1 MRNFKNTFAS
11 PRRPVA
17 MACAAVVVGGSL
29 AAFAPALYAATAAGV
44 QIRNTATVTYEDS
57 AGNPYSAVSN
67 EAVVTVAQVYTATL
81 GSDNDKTASA
91 GQIVYLPYVLT
102 NTGNGPDVFDLSASN
117 GITGGDDL
125 DSSAVTVYRD
135 TNGSGEPDAGEPVVS
150 QLSLA
155 TGEIANLVVSVE
167 VPGTATSGQ
176 TIGVTL
182 NATAQNGTG
191 AAVAVTDLSAGA
203 GRDSQDGTNESLITV
218 TSDAVLVATKSSI
231 HDQAN
236 NQITYTVSVINNGS
250 RAARDVVLFDGL
262 PSGTTLVSSSVSGIL
277 ASNGDTVNTAAT
289 LDDVSIGVDL
299 NADGDL
305 SDSDEASLG
314 LDLNNDGDQSDSGIQ
329 GVYAIDNELPPLTSV
344 SMTITVSYDPAIFG
358 GGSTILNQ
366 GHVSG
371 DTDGDAGNAPD
382 SLVSSNITADVVG
395 SRYGVDFSDTGAGSS
410 PGVNDGGDDDDEI
423 NDVQF
428 IDIGSAGGQV
438 VYTLDVTNT
447 GNQADVFSFGAA
459 PGDFPAG
466 TIFSFFDES
475 GLVLL
480 SDSGSLAV
488 GETRRIIVRATLPS
502 DATAPASEYQAT
514 VTAISVNDP
523 SASPVSDPVFLSLG
537 DVAASSADIHA
548 AVDGSLSANEDALG
562 AAPYTAIDTFE
573 VSAGDVVTLPVY
585 IDNESGVADSFVLRA
600 GGSWDG
606 SVLGA
611 LPAGWSVQFFESDG
625 AGAPVG
631 SAITSSPV
639 IPANS
644 TDFELIA
651 VVNVPNGVA
660 QAIGDASF
668 DNDADGTPD
677 ALDGNGDGDGDYP
690 VFFQIESNNTGASD
704 IMLDAV
710 DVDPARDVRLVAAGS
725 NQLEPG
731 GRVDYGHTLSNNGNV
746 PEIVELS
753 YVNAQ
758 ADFSSTVTI
767 DTNGDGVPDTE
778 VGGLA
783 LNSTITVQQADG
795 TDVTVLVTDSDN
807 DGLREFELTGG
818 IELPLLVTVFAPTT
832 AAPGTIDTFTLN
844 AINVDADPAAP
855 DATVSDVTTVIN
867 GQVRLSKTV
876 AVDTDCDG
884 NADSAFASTQTSSV
898 APGECAIWQVVAEN
912 QGSADALNVKIADA
926 VTSFSTYVP
935 QSMRYCLSAGCS
947 LGAMTDAAGDD
958 SATLSGSSITFFVGA
973 GADAAADTGG
983 TLVPGQQATA
993 RFSVQVD

>member
-1 MRNFKNTFAS
+1 MSTFKNTLTL

-17 MACAAVVVGGSL
+17 MACAAVAIAGSM

-44 QIRNTATVTYEDS
+44 QIRNTATVTYEDA

-67 EAVVTVAQVYTATL
+67 EAVVTVAQVFTATL
-81 GSDNDKTASA
+81 GTDNDKTASA
-91 GQIVYLPYVLT
+91 GQTVYLPYVLT
-102 NTGNGPDVFDLSASN
+102 NAGNGPDVFDLSASN

-125 DSSAVTVYRD
+125 DSSAITLYRD

-150 QLSLA
+150 QLNLA
-155 TGEIANLVVSVE
+155 AGEIANLVVGVE
-167 VPGTATSGQ
+167 VPVTATSGQ

-182 NATAQNGTG
+182 DATAQNGTG

-203 GRDSQDGTNESLITV
+203 GRDTQDGTNESLITV
-218 TSDAVLVATKSSI
+218 TSDAVLVTTKSSI

-262 PSGTTLVSSSVSGIL
+262 PAGTSLVSSSVSGIL
-277 ASNGDTVNTAAT
+277 ASNGDTVNTLST
-289 LDDVSIGVDL
+289 LDDTSVGVDL

-329 GVYAIDNELPPLTSV
+329 GVYAIDSELPPLTSV
-344 SMTITVSYDPAIFG
+344 SLTITVSYDPALFG

-395 SRYGVDFSDTGAGSS
+395 SRFSVALSDTGANNAS
-410 PGVNDGGDDDDEI
+410 GVNDGGDDDTVI
-423 NDVQF
+423 NDDQF
-428 IDIGSAGGQV
+428 VDIGSAGGQV
-438 VYTLDVTNT
+438 MFALDVTNT
-447 GNQADVFSFGAA
+447 GNQADAFTFNAA
-459 PGDFPAG
+459 AGNFPAG

-480 SDSGSLAV
+480 TDSGSLGA
-488 GETRRIIVRATLPS
+488 GESRRITVKATLPS
-502 DATAPASEYQAT
+502 DAVAPATEYEAI
-514 VTAISVNDP
+514 VTASSANDP
-523 SASPVSDPVFLSLG
+523 AASPASDPVTLSLG
-537 DVAASSADIHA
+537 DIAASSADIHA
-548 AVDGSLSANEDALG
+548 ATNGTLQANEDALG
-562 AAPYTAIDTFE
+562 AAPYAAVNTIEAE
-573 VSAGDVVTLPVY
+573 AGDVLTLPVY

-600 GGSWDG
+600 GSDWDG
-606 SVLGA
+606 AVLGA
-611 LPAGWSVQFFESDG
+611 LAPGWTVQFFESDG
-625 AGAPVG
+625 AGAPTG

-651 VVNVPNGVA
+651 VINVPSGVA
-660 QAIGDASF
+660 QAVGDATY

-677 ALDGNGDGDGDYP
+677 TLDSNIDGDGDYP
-690 VFFQIESNNTGASD
+690 IFFQIESNNTGASD

-710 DVDPARDVRLVAAGS
+710 DVDPARDVQLVTPGS

-746 PEIVELS
+746 TETVELS
-753 YVNAQ
+753 YSNAQ
-758 ADFSSTVTI
+758 ADFSSTLTI
-767 DTNGDGVPDTE
+767 DTNGDGVADTE

-783 LNSTITVQQADG
+783 LNSTITVRQADG
-795 TDVTVLVTDSDN
+795 INVTVLVTDSDN
-807 DGLREFELTGG
+807 DGLREFELSSGV
-818 IELPLLVTVFAPTT
+818 ELPLLVTVFAPTT
-832 AAPGTIDTFTLN
+832 AAPGTIDTFTLTATN
-844 AINVDADPAAP
+844 TDINPVAP
-855 DATVSDVTTVIN
+855 DASVSDVTTVIN

-876 AVDTDCDG
+876 AIDTECDG
-884 NADSAFASTQTSSV
+884 IADTAFAPIQTTSV

-926 VTSFSTYVP
+926 VTSFSTYQP
-935 QSMRYCLSAGCS
+935 ESMEYCLSAGCS
-947 LGAMTDAAGDD
+947 LSDMSDTSGDD
-958 SATLSGSSITFFVGA
+958 NGTLTGNNITFFVGA
-973 GADAAADTGG
+973 DADAATDTGG